1 MLPNGTEKT
10 KTGNHEEGAC
20 ATRNSTLKMALIVY
34 QNQAASMRSSWG
46 THKTHQHTQKSL
58 ANIND

>member
-1 MLPNGTEKT
+1 MLPNGAEKT
-10 KTGNHEEGAC
+10 KTGNHEEEVAC

-34 QNQAASMRSSWG
+34 QNQAAAG
-46 THKTHQHTQKSL
+46 AHIKHINIHKKSL